1 MSITIEKLSKK
12 FKDKLAIDFLTFTAK
27 SGKVT
32 GFLGANGAGKTTT
45 IRILLGLVKPTT
57 GKALIDGI
65 AYVNIKNPLTLV
77 GAMIDSKAYHKQ
89 RTAYNHLHF
98 IAAAAGLPKKRVEIV
113 LEMTGLAS
121 VAKKK
126 IGDFSLGMTQRLGIA
141 AALLGN
147 PKNLILDEPV
157 NGLDPEGIIWIR
169 ELCKA
174 YASKGNTVL
183 ISSHLMSEVENTV
196 DDVVIIGKGKLLAK
210 GSLKDILKAHE
221 SSKLEEVFLN
231 LTKNSTEYNAQKIS
245 EYF

>member
-12 FKDKLAIDFLTFTAK
+12 FKDKLAIDFLTFTAEN
-27 SGKVT
+27 GKVT

-65 AYVNIKNPLTLV
+65 AYVNIKNPLTSV

-98 IAAAAGLPKKRVEIV
+98 IAAAAGLPKKRIEIV

-126 IGDFSLGMTQRLGIA
+126 IGDFSLGMTQRLGMA